1 MPSPDPDQTEH
12 VEFLT
17 DPWGW
22 WITPFVDSELMRD
35 ALLAGILTVITTS
48 LVGTWVVLRGMS
60 FLGDAL
66 AHGVLPG
73 IAIAFIIGVDTS
85 LGALIAAGAMVGG
98 IALIR
103 RHSPLPEDTSIGVL
117 FVGFLALA
125 VVIMSTQRASY
136 TGDLNR
142 FLFGS
147 ITGLDSSDV
156 IRQAIAAAIA
166 LVGVVVLYR
175 AFLVMTFDAS
185 LASMLG
191 LRPGLAQA
199 ALLALLAI
207 SIVSSFQSV
216 GNLLVFAFLIAPPAA
231 ASLLVRRVP
240 MIMVVSVALG
250 SLATVTGILVSY
262 HHATAAGA
270 TMALASVIIFFLV
283 LAGTVAQRAIAQ
295 RRTLSP
301 T

>member
-1 MPSPDPDQTEH
+1 ME
-12 VEFLT
+12 VLT
-17 DPWGW
+17 DPWAW
-22 WITPFVDSELMRD
+22 WIEPFVNSASMRD
-35 ALLAGILTVITTS
+35 ALLAGLLTVITTS

-85 LGALIAAGAMVGG
+85 IGALVAAAAMVGG
-98 IALIR
+98 ISLIR
-103 RHSPLPEDTSIGVL
+103 RHSPLPDDTSIGVL

-147 ITGLDSSDV
+147 ITGLDSGDLL
-156 IRQAIAAAIA
+156 RQAIAAGIA

-175 AFLVMTFDAS
+175 AFLVMTFDRS

-191 LRPGLAQA
+191 LRPDLASA
-199 ALLALLAI
+199 ALLALLAV
-207 SIVSSFQSV
+207 SIVASFQSV

-231 ASLLVRRVP
+231 ASLVVRRVP
-240 MIMVVSVALG
+240 LIMVVSIGLG
-250 SLATVTGILVSY
+250 TLATVIGILISY
-262 HHATAAGA
+262 HERTAAGA
-270 TMALASVIIFFLV
+270 TMALCSVAIFFVV
-283 LAGTVAQRAIAQ
+283 LFGSAIRRSVAH
-295 RRTLSP
+295 RRPAAAARS
-301 T
+301 

>member
-1 MPSPDPDQTEH
+1 M
-12 VEFLT
+12 EFLS

-22 WITPFVDSELMRD
+22 WIAPFVDSELMRD
-35 ALLAGILTVITTS
+35 ALLAGLLTVVTTS

-85 LGALIAAGAMVGG
+85 IGAMVAAGAMVAG

-103 RHSPLPEDTSIGVL
+103 RHSPLPDDTSIGVL

-147 ITGLDSSDV
+147 ITGLDGSDV
-156 IRQAIAAAIA
+156 IRQGIAALIA

-175 AFLVMTFDAS
+175 SFLVMTFDVS

-207 SIVSSFQSV
+207 SIVSSFQAV

-240 MIMVVSVALG
+240 MIMVVSVSLG
-250 SLATVTGILVSY
+250 ALATVIGILVSY

-270 TMALASVIIFFLV
+270 TMALTSVVIFFVV
-283 LAGTVAQRAIAQ
+283 LAGSVARRSLAQRRAIAAA
-295 RRTLSP
+295 
-301 T
+301 